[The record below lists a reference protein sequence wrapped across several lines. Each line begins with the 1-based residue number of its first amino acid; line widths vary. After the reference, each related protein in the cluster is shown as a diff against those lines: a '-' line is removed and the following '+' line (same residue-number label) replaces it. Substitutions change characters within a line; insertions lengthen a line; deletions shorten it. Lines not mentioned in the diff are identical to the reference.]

1 MVGTKVPEKIEVPAY
16 QPTLARDPDYI
27 YRLEY
32 VEPPR
37 TVPLT
42 DALPPPPTA
51 VVEDT
56 YIDETGT
63 EVDRES
69 VVAVF
74 DDADVYTIIEV
85 NNLVL
90 RRVWRFEDAKTAVDA
105 REYLTREN
113 EASYTLIS
121 KSPEEAIETAIQ
133 SPLLEVDIDS

>member
-1 MVGTKVPEKIEVPAY
+1 M
-16 QPTLARDPDYI
+16 
-27 YRLEY
+27 
-32 VEPPR
+32 
-37 TVPLT
+37 PLT
-42 DALPPPPTA
+42 DALPPSPTA

-90 RRVWRFEDAKTAVDA
+90 RRVWRFEDAKTAIDA